1 VKLLQ
6 IKFDNSDVEKY
17 FNDFSLM
24 QKTIGR
30 DLTKTIKRRYDALKS
45 ANNFSIFLDT
55 GLGKPHP
62 LYENLKGMYG
72 VSISAN
78 RRLIIQPISDNLSP
92 EALKKCDTIIIK
104 GVEDYHGT
112 KNEWIIP

>member
-1 VKLLQ
+1 MQ
-6 IKFDNSDVEKY
+6 TKFDNSDVEKY

-24 QKTIGR
+24 QKAIGN
-30 DLTKTIKRRYDALKS
+30 DLTKTIKKRFDALKS
-45 ANNFSIFLDT
+45 ANNFSIFLST

-62 LYENLKGMYG
+62 LQGNLKGLYG
-72 VSISAN
+72 VGISAN
-78 RRLIIQPISDNLSP
+78 QRLIIKPISDNLSP